1 MKYQRL
7 LKLKLFIVALLAVS
21 AFTVAASGLSF
32 LTAKAAD
39 PVTLS
44 LFNPTSEL
52 EYFSLNAPISA
63 CYWEGG
69 AAVVQSDRK
78 LYIYSDGEFK
88 LYEGLVN
95 QTPYQVKKLGNDKL
109 LVSDNGILYTINLL
123 DLSEPARQFLF
134 GEEPIS
140 GRYFDI
146 NDNHVITIFSTTIH
160 IYTLKNGEIISKTQ
174 PLSGYAT
181 TNTQVCINQN
191 NEIFYVNDES
201 ALCKYTLSDSNE
213 TILVNDAPETMAANN
228 DYVYFSSGAT
238 LYRVPVSGGE
248 CTPLSIEQTPYDLG
262 KLNTPTDISFKG
274 DNLLITDSSVNAVQE
289 FAINENKE
297 SNQLSLEFTGFAVA
311 KGKTAFNRIG
321 SNNVNIEKYGDTVAV
336 LDGYKLTLINAAD
349 GKKVFENYL
358 AANLGGTLPND
369 FALGNKTA
377 ILTYRAQ
384 SSIRFI
390 NFEEGKEKLSEPIEY
405 ASGYITDATYS
416 SGKYYLSVSFYNG
429 SKFVTG
435 LYIAE
440 EKNLFSAETDVNPF
454 TLIFETDKMGSNPII
469 AADVDGNI
477 YAADEDNKLYFFDQA
492 ENYEIHELSSPENK
506 IKKLATDLNGDL
518 FVLTESEM
526 WQYSEGVKTKI
537 DLTADL
543 TGGPHTFSSFAMN
556 FDKKTVC
563 FTLSGEETI
572 FSTEMLNNAAISA
585 LKIPEDYKITGQNA
599 DISSLKIFSVSDG
612 ENVYSVDTSGTHF
625 SFNTLIENTE
635 ELVLIN
641 SNLEN
646 PDFYVLAGQNETGE
660 IIVLVNK
667 KWLTEK
673 SVLSD
678 PPAPQA
684 FVSTDVSMYYLPL
697 ITQND
702 TFCLYENQAV
712 IRLSK
717 KTPINTSKIF
727 SFLGREFYY
736 ATADVNGRTVSG
748 YVPVNFTVLRL
759 AEDYIR
765 ETYTF
770 EKVNA
775 TEVTDENG
783 TKIYNLKD
791 GDTVKLYSQKDGYS
805 YISYQDGEN
814 WYYGFIENS
823 AIKEVPNT
831 VIRNVAIIFLV
842 MLSVFVKSIYFIKRR
857 KNS

>member
-21 AFTVAASGLSF
+21 AFTVSASGLSF

-78 LYIYSDGEFK
+78 LYIYSDGEFI
-88 LYEGLVN
+88 LYEGLAHN
-95 QTPYQVKKLGNDKL
+95 TPYQVKKLGNDKL

-123 DLSEPARQFLF
+123 ALSEPARQFLF
-134 GEEPIS
+134 GDEPIS

-146 NDNHVITIFSTTIH
+146 NDNHVITIFGTTIH

-174 PLSGYAT
+174 PLSGFAT

-201 ALCKYTLSDSNE
+201 ALCKYTLSDSTENV
-213 TILVNDAPETMAANN
+213 LVNYAPETMAANN

-248 CTPLSIEQTPYDLG
+248 RTPLSLEQTPYDLG

-274 DNLLITDSSVNAVQE
+274 NNLLITDSSVNAVQE

-297 SNQLSLEFTGFAVA
+297 SNELSLEFTGFAIA

-336 LDGYKLTLINAAD
+336 LDGYKLTLVNAAD

-358 AANLGGTLPND
+358 AADLGGTLPND

-377 ILTYRAQ
+377 MLTYQAQ

-390 NFEEGKEKLSEPIEY
+390 NFEEEKEDLSELIEY

-440 EKNLFSAETDVNPF
+440 EKNLFSAETDENPF
-454 TLIFETDKMGSNPII
+454 SLIFETDKMGSNPII

-492 ENYEIHELSSPENK
+492 ENYEIHELSSPGM
-506 IKKLATDLNGDL
+506 IKKLATDLNGEL
-518 FVLTESEM
+518 FVLTENEM

-556 FDKKTVC
+556 FDKKTVY

-572 FSTEMLNNAAISA
+572 FSTQTLNNAAISA
-585 LKIPEDYKITGQNA
+585 LKIPEDYTVTGQNA
-599 DISSLKIFSVSDG
+599 DIANLKIFSVSDG
-612 ENVYSVDTSGTHF
+612 ANVYSVDAASNRF
-625 SFNTLIENTE
+625 SFNGLTENVT
-635 ELVLIN
+635 ELVLVN
-641 SNLEN
+641 DELEN
-646 PDFYVLAGQNETGE
+646 PDFYVLAGESDTGE
-660 IIVLVNK
+660 ITVLVNK

-673 SVLSD
+673 EVLSE
-678 PPAPQA
+678 PRFTEAY
-684 FVSTDVSMYYLPL
+684 VSTDVSMYYLPI
-697 ITQND
+697 ITRND
-702 TFCLYENQAV
+702 VFCLFDGEEIV
-712 IRLSK
+712 RLDK
-717 KTPINTSKIF
+717 KTPFNPIKTF
-727 SFLGREFYY
+727 VFLGREFYY
-736 ATADVNGRTVSG
+736 AAAEVNGTSVSG
-748 YVPVNFTVLRL
+748 YIPANFTVFRL

-770 EKVNA
+770 EKVIA

-783 TKIYNLKD
+783 AGVFNLEE
-791 GDTVKLYSQKDGYS
+791 GATVRLYSQKDGLS
-805 YISYQDGEN
+805 YISYKDGEE
-814 WYYGFIENS
+814 WRYGFIESS
-823 AIKEVPNT
+823 AIQTTPNT
-831 VIRNVAIIFLV
+831 VIRNVAVIFLV
-842 MLSVFVKSIYFIKRR
+842 TLSVFITSIYFVLK
-857 KNS
+857 KKKP